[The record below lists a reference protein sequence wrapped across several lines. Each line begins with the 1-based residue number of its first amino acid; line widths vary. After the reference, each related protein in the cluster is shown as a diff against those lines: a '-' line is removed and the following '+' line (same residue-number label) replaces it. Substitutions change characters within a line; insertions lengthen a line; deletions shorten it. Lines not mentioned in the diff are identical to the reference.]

1 MIVTMSSDCRD
12 VTEYTSKYPCIP
24 IECREFNMLYSSYG
38 PSVMIIKSGDEITTC
53 PAVSMISILYS
64 WFLILVCLEKLFS
77 IVG

>member
-1 MIVTMSSDCRD
+1 MILTISSDCRD

-24 IECREFNMLYSSYG
+24 IECREFKMLYSSYG
-38 PSVMIIKSGDEITTC
+38 SLGIIIMKSFTC

-64 WFLILVCLEKLFS
+64 WFLILVCLENVFS